1 LNGTGLW
8 SIPGEVTKNH
18 RPHDVPLAPE
28 AVALIRSLPIITAKS
43 DTGEDKSGLVFT
55 TTGTTPWSGF
65 SKLKR
70 QIDEEI
76 ARQVAEDGGEPM
88 APWTMHDLRRSLVT
102 GMNDRGLAQPHVI
115 EAIVN
120 HISGHRGGIAGI
132 YNRAVYIDE
141 RRRALEAWA
150 KLITNPTADSG
161 KFVTLRTGTNS
172 NSEPATA

>member
-1 LNGTGLW
+1 
-8 SIPGEVTKNH
+8 
-18 RPHDVPLAPE
+18 VPLAPE
-28 AVALIRSLPIITAKS
+28 AVVVIRSLPIVTAKS
-43 DTGEDKSGLVFT
+43 DTGEGKGGLVFT

-70 QIDEEI
+70 QIDEQI
-76 ARQVAEDGGEPM
+76 AKQITEAGGEPM

-132 YNRAVYIDE
+132 YNRAVYMDE
-141 RRRALEAWA
+141 RRRALEVWA
-150 KLITNPTADSG
+150 KLVTSPMAQISNVVSMRAGTADHE
-161 KFVTLRTGTNS
+161 
-172 NSEPATA
+172 EPVSA

>member
-1 LNGTGLW
+1 VERAL
-8 SIPGEVTKNH
+8 P
-18 RPHDVPLAPE
+18 RPRKWRCRSSQAW
-28 AVALIRSLPIITAKS
+28 ASRSAIRSLPIITAKS
-43 DTGEDKSGLVFT
+43 DNGEDKSELVFT
-55 TTGTTPWSGF
+55 TTGSTPWSGF

-70 QIDEEI
+70 QIDEQI

-132 YNRAVYIDE
+132 YNRAVYVDE

-150 KLITNPTADSG
+150 KLITRSASESSNVVSM
-161 KFVTLRTGTNS
+161 RTGS
-172 NSEPATA
+172 SEHVETLTA